1 MSGNC
6 QPSLNVFLKEMV
18 DLKCTQHGVN
28 DDNST
33 IWRQYHIKA
42 HKGYVAI
49 PILLLGLILVNN
61 TLIVLTLKRVKN
73 KLFTDIFMTGL
84 AVADFAV
91 SIPLSITVVT
101 FINGV
106 IVMSEF
112 LCDIWALGV
121 MGGIATTI
129 WLHGA
134 ICIEKCVFIT
144 RPLQHRLFLQ
154 KEYSNRVAYG
164 VIAVCMFFPSGYILA
179 LVYSGVLRHADFDA
193 LLVVCHFDLNMKFL
207 LTVGN
212 VFLTSSLIV
221 QLVTYALIL
230 RQVSISAIQRKKRI
244 FCAIKTVLR
253 TLGAYYMCIGPA
265 AVFMVWSAAS
275 DNAPPP
281 EIKFAAYYI
290 LLSNSCMNFF
300 IYLSSMPRFR
310 EAFTKMIGYHSQK
323 SSKQI
328 HVHGARATRV

>member
-1 MSGNC
+1 
-6 QPSLNVFLKEMV
+6 
-18 DLKCTQHGVN
+18 
-28 DDNST
+28 
-33 IWRQYHIKA
+33 
-42 HKGYVAI
+42 
-49 PILLLGLILVNN
+49 
-61 TLIVLTLKRVKN
+61 
-73 KLFTDIFMTGL
+73 
-84 AVADFAV
+84 
-91 SIPLSITVVT
+91 
-101 FINGV
+101 
-106 IVMSEF
+106 MSEF
-112 LCDIWALGV
+112 FCDFWALGV
-121 MGGIATTI
+121 MGGISTTV
-129 WLHGA
+129 WLHCA

-164 VIAVCMFFPSGYILA
+164 VIAVCMFFPSGYTFA

-193 LLVVCHFDLNMKFL
+193 LSVVCLFDFNMKFL

-281 EIKFAAYYI
+281 EFKFAAYYI
-290 LLSNSCMNFF
+290 ILSNSCVNFF

-310 EAFTKMIGYHSQK
+310 ESFTKMIGYHSQK
-323 SSKQI
+323 SSKRR
-328 HVHGARATRV
+328 HDDGARATRV